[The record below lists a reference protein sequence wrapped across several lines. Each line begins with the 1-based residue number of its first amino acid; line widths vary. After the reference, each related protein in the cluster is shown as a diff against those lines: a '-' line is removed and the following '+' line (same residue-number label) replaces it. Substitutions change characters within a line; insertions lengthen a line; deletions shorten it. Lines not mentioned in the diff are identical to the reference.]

1 VTEDDH
7 NPNRPAVRT
16 PAELNTTVK
25 GDAPSRVYFT
35 EEMKGYVT
43 FGETDYD
50 RGFRKGKEDNTFLM
64 FHLTITAEDVG
75 RFLAD
80 SRHEASAVGYVRC
93 PALGGDMPVEKGIFN
108 LFVDYR
114 GRLDKRMIYRL
125 YLRNE
130 KEGPLTLSGFK
141 VIQEDPS
148 QDVWADT
155 TTLFT
160 KILRGHVGPEEEA
173 TAEVLATG
181 IIHIYHRD
189 FLRQITTIRV
199 EAPTLHER
207 TEAWVHFGKA
217 FFGPLWEVYGSRV
230 AGGQTRTIR
239 YPRTEDENLREI
251 PLYTHEG
258 VQNAAHETI
267 TFNTEDDL
275 GLSFERFT
283 RAECDDVVMIAHGLT
298 TSTDMFIMPEHYN
311 LVSYLLDNG
320 FTDVWSL
327 DFRMSNR
334 HSYNLIRHRMTLDD
348 IALFDYPAAIATM
361 RERIGDRRIHVICH
375 CLGSVSFMM
384 SLFGKAVDGIASTIA
399 NSVALTPRVPRWSH
413 IKLYVAPAFV
423 EYVLGYPYLN
433 PLWSYD
439 PGLSSGKIF
448 SKVNSRFHRECN
460 VPACHMLSLMWGSGH
475 PALYSHE
482 NLKEVTHRRGGD
494 LYGGTSMNYY
504 RHVRKMV
511 RAGRAVKYDPSDP
524 KYDRLP
530 DDYLQ
535 YAREIETPVLFMTG
549 ESNRVFTDSNVY
561 CYQKLEELVPGRHEL
576 HLFPNYGHQDVFMG
590 KNNHIDIFPRLLEF
604 LSKHAEPRP
613 MTRPER
619 REQPV

>member
-1 VTEDDH
+1 
-7 NPNRPAVRT
+7 
-16 PAELNTTVK
+16 
-25 GDAPSRVYFT
+25 
-35 EEMKGYVT
+35 
-43 FGETDYD
+43 
-50 RGFRKGKEDNTFLM
+50 M

-75 RFLAD
+75 RFLVD
-80 SRHEASAVGYVRC
+80 PRHEASAVGYVRC

-130 KEGPLTLSGFK
+130 KEGPITLSGFK
-141 VIQEDPS
+141 VIQEDPG

-160 KILRGHVGPEEEA
+160 KLLRGHVGPEEEA

-189 FLRQITTIRV
+189 FLKQITTIRV
-199 EAPTLHER
+199 EAPTLLEKN
-207 TEAWVHFGKA
+207 EAWLQFGKA

-230 AGGQTRTIR
+230 AGGQTRTIK
-239 YPRTEDENLREI
+239 YPSAENGNLREI

-267 TFNTEDDL
+267 SFNTEDDL

-334 HSYNLIRHRMTLDD
+334 HSYNLTRHRMTMDD

-375 CLGSVSFMM
+375 CLGSVSFTM

-413 IKLYVAPAFV
+413 LKLYAAPPFV

-439 PGLSSGKIF
+439 PGISTGKIF
-448 SKVNSRFHRECN
+448 SKINSRFHRECN

-482 NLKEVTHRRGGD
+482 NLLEVTHRRGGD

-511 RAGRAVKYDPSDP
+511 RAGRAVKYDPSDR

-530 DDYLQ
+530 DDYFQ

-549 ESNRVFTDSNVY
+549 EANRVFTDSNVY

-576 HLFPNYGHQDVFMG
+576 HVFPNYGHQDVFMG
-590 KNNHIDIFPRLLEF
+590 KNNHIDIFPRLVEF
-604 LSKHAEPRP
+604 LNKHAEPRP
-613 MTRPER
+613 VTRSER

>member
-1 VTEDDH
+1 MTEDGH
-7 NPNRPAVRT
+7 NRNRPAVGT
-16 PAELNTTVK
+16 PAEPQTEN
-25 GDAPSRVYFT
+25 DAPSRVYFT

-50 RGFRKGKEDNTFLM
+50 RGFRKGKEDDTFLM

-75 RFLAD
+75 RFLVD
-80 SRHEASAVGYVRC
+80 PRHEASAVGYVRC

-130 KEGPLTLSGFK
+130 KEGPITLSGFK
-141 VIQEDPS
+141 VIQEDPG

-160 KILRGHVGPEEEA
+160 KLLRGHVGPEEEA

-189 FLRQITTIRV
+189 FLKQITTIRV
-199 EAPTLHER
+199 EAPTLLEKN
-207 TEAWVHFGKA
+207 EAWLQFGKA

-239 YPRTEDENLREI
+239 YPSAEDGNLREI

-334 HSYNLIRHRMTLDD
+334 HSYNLTRHRMTMDD

-375 CLGSVSFMM
+375 CLGSVSFTM

-413 IKLYVAPAFV
+413 LKLYAAPPFV

-439 PGLSSGKIF
+439 PGISTGKIF
-448 SKVNSRFHRECN
+448 SKINSRFHRECN

-482 NLKEVTHRRGGD
+482 NLLEVTHRRGGD

-511 RAGRAVKYDPSDP
+511 RAGRAVKYDPGDR

-530 DDYLQ
+530 DDYFQ

-549 ESNRVFTDSNVY
+549 EANRVFTDSNVY

-576 HLFPNYGHQDVFMG
+576 HVFPNYGHQDVFMG
-590 KNNHIDIFPRLLEF
+590 KTNHIDIFPRLLEF
-604 LSKHAEPRP
+604 LNKHAEPRP
-613 MTRPER
+613 ATRLR

>member
-199 EAPTLHER
+199 EAPTLLER